1 LKIINTDTYKAY
13 CEERNK
19 KIQNKKDKTAIQA
32 AKKKETANKKIMKE
46 AAKVAK

>member
-1 LKIINTDTYKAY
+1 VINADTYKAY

-19 KIQNKKDKTAIQA
+19 KIQNKKDKAAIQA
-32 AKKKETANKKIMKE
+32 AKKKEAANKKVIKK